1 MTSPPLR
8 LLCRACE
15 AQSSSEK
22 LKPSCAFL
30 LVQMSETY
38 ARWAFCLLFASYA
51 KCTGWFTEREP
62 GCRGSNV
69 VQILY
74 CCTWIN
80 VSAISTWL
88 EYFFFRR
95 LFTFTPYTCV
105 QKLCTP
111 VVGKTFLL
119 LLGLKNTNSVQS
131 NLICIHCSCLEV
143 ELFEFCCCVVQYMDV
158 DRILEYLGFGGN
170 VQYVFSTWKNKHVEN
185 TIGYW

>member
-1 MTSPPLR
+1 MQSLWSPKQLWEVKAILR
-8 LLCRACE
+8 FSF
-15 AQSSSEK
+15 SSNEWDIR
-22 LKPSCAFL
+22 PMGFL
-30 LVQMSETY
+30 PAVCILRQVHRLVY
-38 ARWAFCLLFASYA
+38 
-51 KCTGWFTEREP
+51 REP

-143 ELFEFCCCVVQYMDV
+143 ELFEFCCCVVPYMDV